1 MSRRIM
7 YLVLGILLFWMCYP
21 CLFLVTGSLMGEG
34 ELSRNLGVIFSEGES
49 GYVTWSLF
57 PKEPNLW
64 AYVKVLLDSPEY
76 LTAFWNTV
84 RLAAVTLIL
93 QCIVNIPAAWGMA
106 AYRFKGRKEIF
117 WLYILLLILPFQVLM
132 LPQYLVLD
140 RLGFLNTIWAVIL
153 PAAVSPLFLFIVYYD
168 FHRIPKA
175 LIEMARVEGAGE
187 WEIFL
192 KIGIPLAN
200 KGILIAGL
208 FSLIESFNLIEQ
220 PMLFWKS
227 KELWPLSLY
236 LPNARMERVG
246 ENFASAVIFALP
258 VLLLYLCGQR
268 VLRETEEK
276 G

>member
-49 GYVTWSLF
+49 GYVTWSLL

-84 RLAAVTLIL
+84 CLAAVTLIL

>member
-34 ELSRNLGVIFSEGES
+34 ELSRNLGVIFSEGEN
-49 GYVTWSLF
+49 GYVTWSLL

-84 RLAAVTLIL
+84 RLATVTLIL

>member
-49 GYVTWSLF
+49 GYVTWSLL

-153 PAAVSPLFLFIVYYD
+153 PAAVSSLFLFIVYYD

>member
-1 MSRRIM
+1 M

-49 GYVTWSLF
+49 GYVTWSLL

-84 RLAAVTLIL
+84 RLATVTL
-93 QCIVNIPAAWGMA
+93 
-106 AYRFKGRKEIF
+106 
-117 WLYILLLILPFQVLM
+117 ILLLILPFQVLM

>member
-34 ELSRNLGVIFSEGES
+34 ELYRNLGVIFSEGES
-49 GYVTWSLF
+49 GYVTWSLL

-84 RLAAVTLIL
+84 RLAAATLIL

-175 LIEMARVEGAGE
+175 LIEMARVEGAG
-187 WEIFL
+187 
-192 KIGIPLAN
+192 
-200 KGILIAGL
+200 GL